1 MTLTIDHALTDGR
14 LLGAGLGD
22 AASWSSW
29 RAVLKAAF
37 ALELSDD
44 ERLLFASLA
53 GGRSLPTTRV
63 SELWCVAGR
72 RSGKSRIA
80 SAVSC
85 WLACAA
91 PRDRLASGEI
101 GEVVLISPAR
111 DQANTLFS
119 YCLGFLELSPVLK
132 QEIESVTRTEI
143 RLRGNVVLSTRAG
156 NFRTLRGRSLLAC
169 VLDEVAFLRDE
180 TSAYADVETYRALLP
195 ALSTTGGMLI
205 GISTPYRRVG
215 LLHQKHKDY
224 FGVDDASTLVVA
236 GGSQAFNPTLATS
249 VIDRARASDPE
260 GSRAE
265 WDAEFRSDLAS
276 FLDDSLLSA
285 IVDYSRPLELPP
297 VHSKKYSGFVD
308 PSGGRHDAF
317 TICIGHKAGDAF
329 IADVIWG
336 TKPPFDPAEVAA
348 TYSALVKD
356 YRISQVHGD
365 NYSGDWV
372 VNAFK
377 DNGIRY
383 QRSEKPK
390 SQLYLE
396 ALPLFTRELISIPD
410 LPPLLKELRL
420 LERQTHRSGKHFVDH
435 GRYGSDDF
443 ANALCGCAVHVA
455 KHGYD
460 SSYDW
465 VTGTADHDAESAEWK
480 RLQLQRS
487 VGVTSMGIPLGG
499 WR

>member
-1 MTLTIDHALTDGR
+1 
-14 LLGAGLGD
+14 
-22 AASWSSW
+22 
-29 RAVLKAAF
+29 
-37 ALELSDD
+37 
-44 ERLLFASLA
+44 
-53 GGRSLPTTRV
+53 
-63 SELWCVAGR
+63 
-72 RSGKSRIA
+72 
-80 SAVSC
+80 
-85 WLACAA
+85 
-91 PRDRLASGEI
+91 
-101 GEVVLISPAR
+101 
-111 DQANTLFS
+111 
-119 YCLGFLELSPVLK
+119 
-132 QEIESVTRTEI
+132 
-143 RLRGNVVLSTRAG
+143 
-156 NFRTLRGRSLLAC
+156 
-169 VLDEVAFLRDE
+169 
-180 TSAYADVETYRALLP
+180 
-195 ALSTTGGMLI
+195 MLI

-308 PSGGRHDAF
+308 LSGGRHDAF

-329 IADVIWG
+329 IADVIRG

-420 LERQTHRSGKHFVDH
+420 LERQTHRSGKDSVDH

-460 SSYDW
+460 
-465 VTGTADHDAESAEWK
+465 
-480 RLQLQRS
+480 
-487 VGVTSMGIPLGG
+487 
-499 WR
+499 